1 MNKKLVIGVGIAALI
16 LLAVL
21 FGRPVLELVKGQAES
36 IATVAPSSAPAAGR
50 VKSTASFGRPRAK
63 KCLTPA
69 SIDLG
74 GGDEMA
80 AMRVGDGLDGAQ
92 ISGAFKPYLSYLA
105 DCQPV
110 DGDDHSGSV
119 TFAISVGCNGL
130 VASLEV
136 ADDSLYEPEMIACL
150 EKRLEHVEFPAH
162 DLEEGMYFEYP
173 FIFHP
178 PK

>member
-1 MNKKLVIGVGIAALI
+1 MNKKLIIGVAIAAI
-16 LLAVL
+16 LLLAIV
-21 FGRPVLELVKGQAES
+21 FGSPVLELVKGQAES
-36 IATVAPSSAPAAGR
+36 IATVAPGAGSPVGH

-63 KCLTPA
+63 KCLTPGTF
-69 SIDLG
+69 DLG
-74 GGDEMA
+74 AGDEMA
-80 AMRVGDGLDGAQ
+80 AMRVGDGLDGPQ
-92 ISGAFKPYLSYLA
+92 INGAFKPYLSYLA

-130 VASLEV
+130 VEGLQVE
-136 ADDSLYEPEMIACL
+136 DDSLYEPEMIACL
-150 EKRLEHVEFPAH
+150 EERLKNVAFPAH
-162 DLEEGMYFEYP
+162 DLEDGMYFEYP